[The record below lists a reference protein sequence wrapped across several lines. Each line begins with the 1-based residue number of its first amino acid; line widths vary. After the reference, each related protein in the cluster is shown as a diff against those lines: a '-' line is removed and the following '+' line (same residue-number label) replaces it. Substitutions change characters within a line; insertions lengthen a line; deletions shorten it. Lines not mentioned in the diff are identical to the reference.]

1 MPEGRSTLK
10 NGAWLSP
17 LNTANAFLFTNAL
30 FPGKETVNALILV
43 SQIGKQRY
51 RKSKLFGLNPT
62 VLEFGI

>member
-1 MPEGRSTLK
+1 MKYMMTTRESLVPEGRSTLK

-43 SQIGKQRY
+43 
-51 RKSKLFGLNPT
+51 
-62 VLEFGI
+62 